1 MTPAGLVLNIQLT
14 TCDRAAVGLSFNP
27 SGKDFVMR
35 NLLQKFRRDED
46 GAAMVEYA
54 VLLGLITAAVIATIT
69 LLGGDIAGIFSTV
82 EAAIKAVPGA

>member
-1 MTPAGLVLNIQLT
+1 M
-14 TCDRAAVGLSFNP
+14 SFNP
-27 SGKDFVMR
+27 TWKDFVMR

-69 LLGGDIAGIFSTV
+69 LLGADILAIFVAV
-82 EAAIKAVPGA
+82 EAAVKGAVPA

>member
-1 MTPAGLVLNIQLT
+1 
-14 TCDRAAVGLSFNP
+14 
-27 SGKDFVMR
+27 MR

-69 LLGGDIAGIFSTV
+69 LLGTDVSTIFTNV
-82 EAAIKAVPGA
+82 EKAVAVAAG